1 MDASPV
7 LRSITDAVAV
17 AGLEAILVGNAGA
30 ALLGASVTT
39 QDFDFMIRPT
49 AGNLRKLR
57 AIADAL
63 SGTLF
68 QPFYPTSRMYRL
80 ERDDGLQVDFLMRL
94 DGIRSFESLRSRS
107 DRLVFKDGWSVVVA
121 SLPDII
127 KSKRAAGRP
136 KDRAVL
142 PELEATQREREA
154 RGL

>member
-1 MDASPV
+1 
-7 LRSITDAVAV
+7 
-17 AGLEAILVGNAGA
+17 
-30 ALLGASVTT
+30 
-39 QDFDFMIRPT
+39 
-49 AGNLRKLR
+49 
-57 AIADAL
+57 
-63 SGTLF
+63 LF